1 MTDTLHRTLR
11 AVGVS
16 LALLTAAAPMALA
29 DPPGD
34 LFLDFNQAT
43 AASSAPMQTREH
55 ASPQTMAA
63 ATPSAPAAA
72 TLSTRAA
79 DSIPQASGV
88 AVRLSPSRSMVN

>member
-34 LFLDFNQAT
+34 LFLDFNQPT

-55 ASPQTMAA
+55 ASAQTMAA
-63 ATPSAPAAA
+63 TTPSAPAAA
-72 TLSTRAA
+72 TSSTHAA
-79 DSIPQASGV
+79 PPSPPTSGV